1 MHKLMVKLIFL
12 FQLDSIQHTALRL
25 IMGFGNVDIQMQL
38 SLPKFTSDPKQVI

>member
-1 MHKLMVKLIFL
+1 MVKLIFL